1 MIAEMDGVVIRDF
14 RVFWMGHRGDIEHT
28 YTLNKRFPEDV
39 IEKMRSAYRK
49 ALERYLITLNR
60 GNNMDAVKSQM
71 NIQFLL
77 VGGLTMEEIEAMELD
92 TANLATQDIDWL
104 IKEEKRKQRL
114 RANKKSQKLVST
126 NDVEKRLTEGWE
138 FVSPLPKNKAVIG
151 LRKREV

>member
-1 MIAEMDGVVIRDF
+1 
-14 RVFWMGHRGDIEHT
+14 
-28 YTLNKRFPEDV
+28 
-39 IEKMRSAYRK
+39 
-49 ALERYLITLNR
+49 
-60 GNNMDAVKSQM
+60 MDAVKSQM

-92 TANLATQDIDWL
+92 TTNLATQDIDWL

-114 RANKKSQKLVST
+114 GANKKSQKLVST

-138 FVSPLPKNKAVIG
+138 FVSPLPKNKVVIG

>member
-1 MIAEMDGVVIRDF
+1 
-14 RVFWMGHRGDIEHT
+14 
-28 YTLNKRFPEDV
+28 
-39 IEKMRSAYRK
+39 
-49 ALERYLITLNR
+49 
-60 GNNMDAVKSQM
+60 MDAVKSQM

-92 TANLATQDIDWL
+92 AANLATQDIDWL

-114 RANKKSQKLVST
+114 GANKKSQKLVST

-138 FVSPLPKNKAVIG
+138 FVSPLLKNKAVIG

>member
-1 MIAEMDGVVIRDF
+1 
-14 RVFWMGHRGDIEHT
+14 
-28 YTLNKRFPEDV
+28 
-39 IEKMRSAYRK
+39 
-49 ALERYLITLNR
+49 
-60 GNNMDAVKSQM
+60 MDAVKSQM

-114 RANKKSQKLVST
+114 GANKKSQKLVST